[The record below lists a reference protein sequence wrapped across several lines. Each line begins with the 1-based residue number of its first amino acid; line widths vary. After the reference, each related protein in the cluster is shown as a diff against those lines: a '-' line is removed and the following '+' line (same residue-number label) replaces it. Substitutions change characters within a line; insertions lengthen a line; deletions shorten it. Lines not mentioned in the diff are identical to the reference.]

1 MRDAKSPSRI
11 KVQFYTQMD
20 IRNVATHA
28 SHRFRR
34 FPMAAG
40 VEFRVLPLTFNV
52 VLITCDCCNVSYNGA
67 ALMNCL

>member
-1 MRDAKSPSRI
+1 MRDAKYPSRM
-11 KVQFYTQMD
+11 KMQFCTEMD
-20 IRNVATHA
+20 IRDVVTRA

-34 FPMAAG
+34 FPMA
-40 VEFRVLPLTFNV
+40 ECRVLPLTFNV